1 MDSKKSQ
8 KESCSSKAEAC
19 SFTAQREKL
28 ILVSPHKQSV
38 QYLFIE
44 QPDISVSPLFKL
56 MTDSTRTGTNILR
69 KHFMVH
75 GELSTVILA
84 EISEGHKYKP
94 GFIKQN

>member
-1 MDSKKSQ
+1 MRAD
-8 KESCSSKAEAC
+8 AG

-28 ILVSPHKQSV
+28 ILVSPHKQGV
-38 QYLFIE
+38 QCLFME
-44 QPDISVSPLFKL
+44 QPEISVSPPLPL
-56 MTDSTRTGTNILR
+56 TTDSTHIGMNGLI

-94 GFIKQN
+94 GFIK

>member
-1 MDSKKSQ
+1 MDSEKSQ
-8 KESCSSKAEAC
+8 KESCSLKADAC

-28 ILVSPHKQSV
+28 TLVSPHKQGA

-44 QPDISVSPLFKL
+44 KPDIFVSLLLKL
-56 MTDSTRTGTNILR
+56 MTDSTHIGMNVLR

-94 GFIKQN
+94 GFIKQI